1 MANKLKF
8 INAPVAALVA
18 GLALLGGAAQAQDYP
33 SKPVRL
39 IVPFPPGGGTDLMGR
54 VMATRMSGP
63 LGQQVVVENRAGAAA
78 TIGAVAASKAAP
90 DGYTLLMGAITVH
103 ASFLALQAQN
113 PGQTP
118 AFDLDRGFAPVAM
131 VASIPSVIAVN
142 PNVKAANLAEL
153 VALAKSRPGAITMAS
168 SGNGALTH
176 LAGEMFQRIAGV
188 KLLHVPYKGV
198 GPAMADLV
206 GGQVDMIITDV
217 AATGPNIQAG
227 KLRGLAVLAPQ
238 RMATIPAVPTSAES
252 GMKGFE
258 VSATLG
264 ILAPAGTPAPVITK
278 LNEVLR
284 GVMGSADLKEQL
296 LGQGVFAT
304 FSSPEEA
311 SRQIRA
317 ELALWT
323 RVVKEANIKPD

>member
-1 MANKLKF
+1 MRKLS
-8 INAPVAALVA
+8 IVAAFIA
-18 GLALLGGAAQAQDYP
+18 GTTLLCGAAQAQDYP

-113 PGQTP
+113 AGQAP

-142 PNVKAANLAEL
+142 PNVKANNLAEL
-153 VALAKSRPGAITMAS
+153 VALAKSKPGAITMAS

-188 KLLHVPYKGV
+188 KLMHVPYKGV

-264 ILAPAGTPAPVITK
+264 ILAPAGTPAPVIAK

-317 ELALWT
+317 ELALWA
-323 RVVKEANIKPD
+323 RVVTEANIKPD

>member
-1 MANKLKF
+1 MRKLSIITAF
-8 INAPVAALVA
+8 VA
-18 GLALLGGAAQAQDYP
+18 GTALLCGAAQAQDYP
-33 SKPVRL
+33 GKPVRL
-39 IVPFPPGGGTDLMGR
+39 IVPFPPGGGTDLIGR

-78 TIGAVAASKAAP
+78 TIGAVAASKAPP

-103 ASFLALQAQN
+103 ASFLALQANANQAA
-113 PGQTP
+113 GQTP
-118 AFDLDRGFAPVAM
+118 PFDLDRGFAPVAM

-153 VALAKSRPGAITMAS
+153 VALAKSKPGAITMAS

-264 ILAPAGTPAPVITK
+264 ILAPAGTPAPIIGK

>member
-1 MANKLKF
+1 MRKLS
-8 INAPVAALVA
+8 IVAAFIA
-18 GLALLGGAAQAQDYP
+18 GTTLLCGAAQAQDYP

-113 PGQTP
+113 AGQAP

-142 PNVKAANLAEL
+142 PNVKANNLAEL
-153 VALAKSRPGAITMAS
+153 VALAKSKPGAITMAS

-188 KLLHVPYKGV
+188 KLMHVPYKGV

-264 ILAPAGTPAPVITK
+264 ILAPAGTPAPVIAK

-317 ELALWT
+317 ELALWA

>member
-1 MANKLKF
+1 MRKLS
-8 INAPVAALVA
+8 IVAAFIA
-18 GLALLGGAAQAQDYP
+18 GTTLLCGAAQAQDYP

-113 PGQTP
+113 AGQAP

-142 PNVKAANLAEL
+142 PNVKANNLAEL
-153 VALAKSRPGAITMAS
+153 VALAKSKPGAITMAS

-264 ILAPAGTPAPVITK
+264 ILAPAGTPAPVIAK

-317 ELALWT
+317 ELALWA